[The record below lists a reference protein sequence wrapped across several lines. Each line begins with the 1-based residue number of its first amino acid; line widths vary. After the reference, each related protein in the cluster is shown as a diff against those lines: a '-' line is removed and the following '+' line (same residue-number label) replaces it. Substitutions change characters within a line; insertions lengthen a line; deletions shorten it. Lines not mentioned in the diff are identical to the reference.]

1 MKTVEAQLKSPVVFD
16 EYECDFLVELIQT
29 RQDELSEYDE
39 DDEDFG
45 LEINLL
51 ASCLEKLKATKQP
64 VDYEF
69 I

>member
-1 MKTVEAQLKSPVVFD
+1 MKTHQAKLKSPVVFD
-16 EYECDFLVELIQT
+16 EYECDFLVELIEA
-29 RQDELSEYDE
+29 RQDELSDYDE

-45 LEINLL
+45 LEISFL
-51 ASCLEKLKATKQP
+51 ASCLEKLKATKTA

>member
-16 EYECDFLVELIQT
+16 EYESDFLVELIQT
-29 RQDELSEYDE
+29 RQDELSDYDE

-45 LEINLL
+45 LEISLL
-51 ASCLEKLKATKQP
+51 ASCLEKLRATRQL